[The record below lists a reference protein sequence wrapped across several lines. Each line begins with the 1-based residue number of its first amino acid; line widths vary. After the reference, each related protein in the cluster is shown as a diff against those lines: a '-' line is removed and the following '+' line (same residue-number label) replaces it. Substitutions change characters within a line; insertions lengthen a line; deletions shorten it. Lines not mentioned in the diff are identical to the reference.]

1 MVSPLGQA
9 ARLGG
14 GVMLPAPVAPTCRCC
29 GAPGET
35 LRFAVRA
42 ISGRH
47 CGRVLPKGAALCDA
61 CSDGFVSY

>member
-1 MVSPLGQA
+1 
-9 ARLGG
+9 
-14 GVMLPAPVAPTCRCC
+14 MLPAPVALTCRCC